1 MVTSSLWSR
10 NFLLWWL
17 GNAQSSLGSA
27 LAGIALSFLVL
38 KQTGSAG
45 AMGVNLAL
53 SLLPTLFSPLF
64 GTLLDRLPILLPL
77 VLGNLLRGG
86 LQLGVGVAAL
96 HGPVPL
102 EVLHALALLGGLV
115 AAFSGPASM
124 GVTPRIV
131 PATHLQRASGLMQ
144 GSQQSMN
151 LLGLVGGGLLMSRV
165 GSGPALIFDGVTFTV
180 FAALLP
186 LVRFPARTSA
196 SVQAGFWS
204 EFRDGLRYAASSPVL
219 WGLPILALL
228 INASFA
234 PMEML
239 LPKRMLALGAGA
251 AGYGLFL
258 GLLMAGVVSGSLFL
272 AWLGERASPRVLS
285 VAGLAGMGLCVGA
298 LALTQ
303 SAAAMYP
310 LAALLGLLNAAT
322 NVSIGVIFQTRVSP
336 EYFGRVGSLLNMVG
350 TAGQPLTLLALA
362 PVADHISVAVIFA
375 VAGGVTVLAAA
386 GWAGL
391 LRADPHP
398 APEVSPPAL
407 PA

>member
-1 MVTSSLWSR
+1 MVKPSLWSR
-10 NFLLWWL
+10 NFLIWWL

-38 KQTGSAG
+38 KQTGRAG

-64 GTLLDRLPILLPL
+64 GTLVDRLPVLPPL
-77 VLGNLLRGG
+77 VLGNLLRAA
-86 LQLGVGVAAL
+86 LQLGVGFAAL
-96 HGPVPL
+96 RGPVPL
-102 EVLHALALLGGLV
+102 EALHTLALLGGL
-115 AAFSGPASM
+115 ASAFYGPASM
-124 GVTPRIV
+124 GVTARLV
-131 PATHLQRASGLMQ
+131 PASQLQRASGLMQ
-144 GSQQSMN
+144 GSTQTLT
-151 LLGLVGGGLLMSRV
+151 LLGLVGGGLLVSRL
-165 GSGPALIFDGVTFTV
+165 GSGAALIFDGVTFAF
-180 FAALLP
+180 FAALLT
-186 LVRFPARTSA
+186 LVRFPARTLTD
-196 SVQAGFWS
+196 VRAGFWI
-204 EFRDGLRYAASSPVL
+204 EFWGGLRYATSSPVL
-219 WGLPILALL
+219 WGLPLLALL

-239 LPKRMLALGAGA
+239 LPKRMLALGTGA
-251 AGYGLFL
+251 AGYGLFF
-258 GLLMAGVVSGSLFL
+258 GLMVAGVAAGSLFL

-298 LALTQ
+298 LALTH

-310 LAALLGLLNAAT
+310 LAALLGLFNAAT
-322 NVSIGVIFQTRVSP
+322 NVSVGVIFQTRVAP
-336 EYFGRVGSLLNMVG
+336 EYFGRVGSLLSMVG

-362 PVADHISVAVIFA
+362 SIADHISIAVIFA
-375 VAGGVTVLAAA
+375 VAGGVTLLGAF
-386 GWAGL
+386 GWAAL